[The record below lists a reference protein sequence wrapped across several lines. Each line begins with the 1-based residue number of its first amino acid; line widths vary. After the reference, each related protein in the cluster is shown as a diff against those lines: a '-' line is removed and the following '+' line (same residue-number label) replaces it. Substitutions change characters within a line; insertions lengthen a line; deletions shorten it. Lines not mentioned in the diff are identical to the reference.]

1 MEIKSFFH
9 SDTFTYTHLLWDTR
23 SHEAAVVD
31 PVLDFDYKSGRTQTE
46 TADALLSEI
55 KTLGLSVRYILET
68 HAHADHIS
76 AAPYIKTQTGGEI
89 IIGKHIDQ
97 VQGVFKTLFNL
108 QNLAVDGSQFD
119 RLVGEGD
126 TLPLGKL
133 TITVLETPGHTP
145 ACVSYQVEDAVFIG
159 DTLFSPKA
167 GTARADFP
175 GGNAR
180 QLYQTLSRLTTLPDE
195 TRLFLCHDY
204 PAEGETPRAFVS
216 VVEQNDFNI
225 HLQGASEEEYVKL
238 REARDATLEVPEL
251 ILPSIQI
258 NIQAGNLPLPEN
270 NGVSYLKLPL
280 NQL

>member
-9 SDTFTYTHLLWDTR
+9 QDTFTYTHLLWDT
-23 SHEAAVVD
+23 SSCEAAVID
-31 PVLDFDYKSGRTQTE
+31 PVLDFDYKSGRTHTE
-46 TADALLSEI
+46 TADALISEI
-55 KTLGLSVRYILET
+55 KQLGLTLRYIMET

-76 AAPYIKTQTGGEI
+76 AAPYIKAKAGGETV
-89 IIGKHIDQ
+89 IGKHIDQ
-97 VQGVFKTLFNL
+97 VQGVFKALFNL
-108 QNLAVDGSQFD
+108 QDLRPDGSQFD

-159 DTLFSPKA
+159 DTLFSPEA

-175 GGNAR
+175 GGDASR
-180 QLYQTLSRLTTLPDE
+180 LYQSLSRLTALPDA

-204 PAEGETPRAFVS
+204 PGEGKNPCAVVS
-216 VVEQNDFNI
+216 VTEQKARNI
-225 HLQGASEEEYVKL
+225 HLQGNGEEEYVKL
-238 REARDATLEVPEL
+238 REERDATLEVPDL

-258 NIQAGNLPLPEN
+258 NIQAGDLPAPED